1 MRTFEIFR
9 RSVIVLALAAPFT
22 TAAAATVDVW
32 KSPTCGCCEAWIAHL
47 RTTGFSVR
55 AHDIADPATVRARL
69 GVPPALAS
77 CHTATVDGYVIEG
90 HVPAGDL
97 ARLLRERP
105 RLRGLAVP
113 GMPPGASGMRES
125 TGSRAPFS
133 TLVITRNGHA
143 QTYAVHAEA
152 P

>member
-22 TAAAATVDVW
+22 TAAAATLDVW
-32 KSPTCGCCEAWIAHL
+32 KSPACGCCVAWIAHL
-47 RTTGFSVR
+47 RTAGFSVR
-55 AHDIADPATVRARL
+55 AHDIADLATVRARL

-77 CHTATVDGYVIEG
+77 CHTAMVDGYVIEG
-90 HVPAGDL
+90 HVPASDL

-113 GMPPGASGMRES
+113 SMPPSAPGMRES
-125 TGSRAPFS
+125 TGSRAAFS
-133 TLVITRNGHA
+133 TLAITRNGHA